1 MERYICIH
9 GHFYQPPRE
18 NPWLEEI
25 EVQDSAYPF
34 HDWNERI
41 TAECY
46 ATNGVSR
53 ILDGKNRI
61 TQIVNNYAR
70 ISFNFGP
77 TLLSWM
83 EQKAPSAYRSIL
95 AADRE
100 SQQYFSGHGSA
111 LAQVYNHM
119 IMPLANRRD
128 KCTQVIWGL
137 RDFESRFE
145 RKAEG
150 IWLAETAVDLETLE
164 ILVDHGIKFTI
175 LSPYQGRRVRPKNG
189 ATTAEDENSWIDVT
203 GGRIDPTMAYEQRL
217 PSGRT
222 IALFFYDG
230 PVSQAVAFE
239 QLLSSGERLAHRLT
253 GAFSDERSWPQMV
266 HIATDGETYGH
277 HHRFGEMA
285 LGYALHYIE
294 TNNLAK
300 ITIYGEYLEKHPPI
314 YEADILENTSWS
326 CFHGVERWRGNCG
339 CNSGG
344 HGDWNQEWRAPLR
357 AALDWLRDT
366 LAPLFERQGAELFKD
381 PWAARND
388 YIVVILDRSAESV
401 SRFLEEH
408 ATHTLTIQEKVTA
421 LKLLELQRY
430 AMLMYTSCGWF
441 FDELS
446 GIETVQVI
454 QYAGRVIQLAEEL
467 FDTQVEAAFL
477 DLVEQAKSNILDYQD
492 GRQIYERFV
501 RPSVTDLHKVAAH
514 FAVSSLFAPY
524 SEEDTRIYSYRIDH
538 QEMQIIE
545 AGRPKLAIGKTQVT
559 SDITG
564 ESALLTFGV
573 LHFGDHNLTG
583 GVREFQSEAA
593 FQDMVDEVTAAF
605 ERADL
610 PEVIRLLDKHFL
622 DLTYS
627 LKSLFRDEQRKILN
641 LILDST
647 LEQAEAVYRQLYEQ
661 NVPLMRFLSDLGT
674 PPIKA
679 FRTAAEF
686 ALNSHLRRAL
696 EEEELDFER
705 IRILLEEARVVKV
718 VLDAEML
725 GYTIQHTLEQKMER
739 FFEEPADLDLLQGLE
754 AAVNLART
762 LPFEV
767 NLWQTQNIYYG
778 MLQTFYPTFLK
789 KAERG
794 NEDAQIW
801 ISHFS
806 ALGDKLR
813 VRVT

>member
-46 ATNGVSR
+46 STNGVSR

-61 TQIVNNYAR
+61 TQIVNNYAK

-83 EQKAPSAYRSIL
+83 ELHAPAAYRSIL

-119 IMPLANRRD
+119 IMPLATLRD
-128 KCTQVIWGL
+128 KYTQVLWGV
-137 RDFESRFE
+137 RDFEHRFG
-145 RKAEG
+145 RKPEG
-150 IWLAETAVDLETLE
+150 IWLAETAVDIETLE
-164 ILVDHGIKFTI
+164 VLAELGIVFTV
-175 LSPYQGRRVRPKNG
+175 LSPYQARRIRPKNG
-189 ATTAEDENSWIDVT
+189 KPGDWQDST
-203 GGRIDPTMAYEQRL
+203 GGRIDPTMAYEQKL

-222 IALFFYDG
+222 MNLFFYDG

-253 GAFSDERSWPQMV
+253 GAFSHDRPWPQLV

-285 LGYALHYIE
+285 LAYALHYIE
-294 TNNLAK
+294 SNKLAR
-300 ITIYGEYLEKHPPI
+300 ITIYGEYLEKYPPTH
-314 YEADILENTSWS
+314 EVEILENTSWS
-326 CFHGVERWRGNCG
+326 CFHGVERWRSNCG

-344 HGDWNQEWRAPLR
+344 HGNWNQEWRGPLR
-357 AALDWLRDT
+357 NALDWLRDT
-366 LAPLFERQGAELFKD
+366 VAPLYERRGCELFKD

-388 YIVVILDRSAESV
+388 YIAVILDRSPENIQHFLSQQTIRTLDAAEQV
-401 SRFLEEH
+401 M
-408 ATHTLTIQEKVTA
+408 AI
-421 LKLLELQRY
+421 KLLELQRH

-467 FDTQVEAAFL
+467 FETSIEARFL
-477 DLVEQAKSNILDYQD
+477 DLIEQAKSNVPEYQD

-501 RPSVTDLHKVAAH
+501 RPAVTDLHKVAAH
-514 FAVSSLFAPY
+514 FAVSSLFHSYGANH
-524 SEEDTRIYSYRIDH
+524 TRIYSYTIDH
-538 QEMQIIE
+538 QDMRIIE
-545 AGRPKLAIGKTQVT
+545 AGRPKLAIGKAQVT
-559 SDITG
+559 SDVTC
-564 ESALLTFGV
+564 ETALLTFGV

-583 GVREFQSEAA
+583 GVREYQGEEPFQL
-593 FQDMVDEVTAAF
+593 MVDEVTAAF

-627 LKSLFRDEQRKILN
+627 LKSLFRDEQRKILK
-641 LILDST
+641 LILNST
-647 LEQAEAVYRQLYEQ
+647 LEQAEMVYRQLYEQ

-696 EEEELDFER
+696 EEDDLDFDR

-718 VLDAEML
+718 VLDAEIL
-725 GYTIQHTLEQKMER
+725 GYTIQHNIERKMEQ
-739 FFEEPADLDLLQGLE
+739 FFEAPADLDLLQGLE
-754 AAVNLART
+754 AAVNLARS

-767 NLWQTQNIYYG
+767 NLWQTQNVYYG

-794 NEDAQIW
+794 NESAQIW
-801 ISHFS
+801 VSHFS
-806 ALGDKLR
+806 ALADKLR